1 MADKHWQIMN
11 WSSKNENSRVGNV
24 ESIAPES
31 APSGL
36 LRTALKATALIG
48 KGLYGVDMKEQD
60 SKFFVIEIND
70 NPSIDAGIEDK
81 VPKEKLYRT
90 IMESF
95 INKIKS
101 VK

>member
-1 MADKHWQIMN
+1 
-11 WSSKNENSRVGNV
+11 
-24 ESIAPES
+24 
-31 APSGL
+31 
-36 LRTALKATALIG
+36 
-48 KGLYGVDMKEQD
+48 LYGVDMKELD
-60 SKFFVIEIND
+60 GKFYVIEIND

-81 VPKEKLYRT
+81 VPKEKLYET